1 MDGKGWHEEGD
12 MPDKIKG
19 LLMGSI
25 FENNKEIYIN
35 LIGLDQPLQSIF

>member
-1 MDGKGWHEEGD
+1 

-19 LLMGSI
+19 LLMGRI